1 MPCHRLV
8 ILSFNH
14 CHFVDGVVCFHQ
26 VRGCACG
33 QCRNAAQ
40 LAPYANGW
48 PAYLLK
54 LPDAPRGGP
63 CFNAR
68 RSFKRWFA
76 VEVVAHG
83 VAVDVLCHV
92 LCYIARS
99 AAFGPV
105 DGAKVAAVRVC
116 AGFVGA
122 VAHGVLCDGASDC
135 LGIIGRVEHQQMP
148 MWRAIVLW
156 FGDSEPIN
164 WSCLVLELGADT
176 RPYLR

>member
-1 MPCHRLV
+1 M
-8 ILSFNH
+8 
-14 CHFVDGVVCFHQ
+14 
-26 VRGCACG
+26 
-33 QCRNAAQ
+33 AQ

-68 RSFKRWFA
+68 RSFKRWFIM
-76 VEVVAHG
+76 EVVAG
-83 VAVDVLCHV
+83 VTVYVFCHV
-92 LCYIARS
+92 LCDIARS

-105 DGAKVAAVRVC
+105 YDAKVAAVRVC

-122 VAHGVLCDGASDC
+122 VANGVLCDGVSDC

-148 MWRAIVLW
+148 MWRAI
-156 FGDSEPIN
+156 
-164 WSCLVLELGADT
+164 SCCGSAILK
-176 RPYLR
+176 P